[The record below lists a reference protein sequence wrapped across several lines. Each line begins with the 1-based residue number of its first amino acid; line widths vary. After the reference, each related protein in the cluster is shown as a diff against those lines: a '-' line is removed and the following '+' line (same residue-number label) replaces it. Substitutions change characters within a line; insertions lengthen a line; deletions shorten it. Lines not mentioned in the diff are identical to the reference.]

1 MTALVEL
8 NAVTRSYSEGGRE
21 RAVLQSLDL
30 TIERGSK
37 VALLG
42 RSGSGKSTL
51 LSLLAGID
59 PPTTGS
65 VRIAGT
71 DLAALDETAR
81 TEFRRRHVGMVFQ
94 AFHLVPVL
102 SVLENVLLPI
112 ELDRRPSP
120 GDRERAVELLR
131 RTGLADRVDALP
143 ERLSGGEQ
151 QRVALARALVHDPD
165 LLVADEPTGNLDAHT
180 AEQVLDLLDELC
192 VDGRRTLV
200 LATHSASCAARC
212 ERVMRIVDGH
222 VEEGERPAP

>member
-8 NAVTRSYSEGGRE
+8 QAVTRSYVEGGRT
-21 RAVLQSLDL
+21 RDVLQSLDL
-30 TIERGSK
+30 TISRGSR

-81 TEFRRRHVGMVFQ
+81 TVFRRRHVGMVFQ

-102 SVLENVLLPI
+102 NVLENVLLPI
-112 ELDRRPSP
+112 ELERRPGP
-120 GDRERAVELLR
+120 DDRARAIDLLE
-131 RTGLADRVDALP
+131 RTGLADRTDALP

-151 QRVALARALVHDPD
+151 QRVALARALVHDPE

-180 AEQVLDLLDELC
+180 AEQVLDLLEELC
-192 VDGRRTLV
+192 GDGRRTLV
-200 LATHSASCAARC
+200 LATHSPACAARC
-212 ERVMRIVDGH
+212 DRVLRIVDGH
-222 VEEGERPAP
+222 VEEAETTAP

>member
-8 NAVTRSYSEGGRE
+8 NAVTRSYAEGGRE
-21 RAVLQSLDL
+21 RAVLRSLDL
-30 TIERGSK
+30 SIERGSK

-71 DLAALDETAR
+71 DLATLDETAR

-112 ELDRRPSP
+112 ELDHRPS
-120 GDRERAVELLR
+120 GEDRDRAVELLR
-131 RTGLADRVDALP
+131 RTGLVDRVDALP

-151 QRVALARALVHDPD
+151 QRVALARALVHDPE

-192 VDGRRTLV
+192 GDGRRTLV

-212 ERVMRIVDGH
+212 ERVIRIVDGH